1 MDETPSPATPEPGG
15 AACGWF
21 GKIACLGD
29 FASRRLPPEC
39 AQAWDDWLSAGV
51 ARSREQLGAGWLEAY
66 LSAPVWRWLQAPD
79 TEAGTWWSGVWMP
92 SVDQVG
98 RYFPLVLLRAEP
110 GPPMSVAHWQQLEQ
124 DLEQMAQC
132 ALRSLAP
139 DASLTGFDAQ
149 VQGLPG
155 PRTDAPDDA
164 NRGGLL
170 SWVISH
176 QAQALQG
183 HSLWWACGPE
193 LPVAADLC
201 PRWPLA
207 DDFKRLLALQR

>member
-1 MDETPSPATPEPGG
+1 MDETPSPATPEPAG

-110 GPPMSVAHWQQLEQ
+110 GPPVVAAQWAQLEQ
-124 DLEQMAQC
+124 DLDLFAQC
-132 ALRSLAP
+132 ALQSLSP
-139 DASLTGFDAQ
+139 EGTLDRFDVQ
-149 VQGLPG
+149 VQALP
-155 PRTDAPDDA
+155 PARAQTLTQADDK
-164 NRGGLL
+164 GLL
-170 SWVISH
+170 AWVLAH
-176 QAQALQG
+176 QAEALQG
-183 HSLWWACGPE
+183 HSLWWTA
-193 LPVAADLC
+193 AADGHPVSAQLQV
-201 PRWPLA
+201 RWPPA
-207 DDFKRLLALQR
+207 GDFKRLLALP